1 VFVRTSGHVGSF
13 NGDGG
18 DAIDEGAMLDE
29 YKRNADECLR
39 MASQTHDEQD
49 RRSWLRLAE
58 GWDRMTRTAQRF
70 CPDEFRAQEYA
81 RCTGQ
86 APSWA
91 WH

>member
-1 VFVRTSGHVGSF
+1 
-13 NGDGG
+13 
-18 DAIDEGAMLDE
+18 MWDE
-29 YKRNADECLR
+29 YRRNAEECLR
-39 MASQTHDEQD
+39 MADQANDERD

-81 RCTGQ
+81 LYTGQ
-86 APSWA
+86 QPSLA